1 MQAKISMQTFGSHQ
15 AHELHKVKLLMPAL
29 CRVRQGRKV
38 IEWQGRTETADP
50 TQLIV
55 FPAGYEF
62 HIENIPVSGRYLA
75 EFISIPLS
83 AIKMS
88 HKYSPSVTEKS
99 EATRFCSNL
108 TKELEYCW
116 EQLKVALGMELAP
129 QLVEHIASGLILMLR
144 HTGYGNVL
152 LNIPG
157 TSLASRCQDLIILSP
172 AFHWTATDMAGHL
185 HMSVSTF
192 YRHLA
197 AEGETFQTIL
207 NDVRLGNALNA
218 LQTTDKSVSEIA
230 RDNGY
235 QCPSRFTASFKRR
248 YQITPRELRKA
259 IL

>member
-1 MQAKISMQTFGSHQ
+1 MQAKISMQIFGSHQ

-29 CRVRQGRKV
+29 CRVRQGKKV
-38 IEWQGRTETADP
+38 IEWQGRTETADT

-83 AIKMS
+83 VIKMS
-88 HKYSPSVTEKS
+88 HKYSSSVAEKS

-129 QLVEHIASGLILMLR
+129 QLVEHITSGLILMLR
-144 HTGYGNVL
+144 HAGYGNVL

-172 AFHWTATDMAGHL
+172 AFHWTATDMAGQL

-192 YRHLA
+192 HRHLA
-197 AEGETFQTIL
+197 AEGESFQTIL

-218 LQTTDKSVSEIA
+218 LQTTDKSISEIA